1 MWHGAVLQSWWL
13 HAPRAERAP
22 LKQASERATLARPTP
37 EGLRRSRLCPHGAP
51 RWGSPRWGARRPLHA
66 PLGARST
73 ISAASSPADTFPCHR
88 SIPEEA
94 GNGKQSEPPAAAP
107 AWQRGRGGGRGGG
120 HAPRGQAPSA
130 PMARPVA
137 RFSLLDKTHKRKPA
151 LPPRGSTPPLVSG
164 RARRPAAV
172 TSVFRRTRGGL
183 GRCRPPLGPSWR
195 SRCLPHGAHLA
206 AWPRVGSPCS
216 GTPHDGLGQA
226 AAGVQNGDRSV
237 HVRPR
242 PRRGP
247 GLAPKLRRA
256 PGELARVFRA
266 RHALA
271 PRGCAP
277 ALRHDAADR
286 QAAGGASA
294 GRAPPHPERSPGGGC
309 GASSGQREHAGCRGA
324 AVRKGPGAAT
334 QRSGR
339 AARTPCRKWPG
350 ATPQLRPL
358 PREDRERPTE
368 GASRRCVAA
377 GHGRAGAQSG
387 FSLGPDRW
395 RSWAWWQGRGDGG
408 HSEAQVH

>member
-1 MWHGAVLQSWWL
+1 MG
-13 HAPRAERAP
+13 
-22 LKQASERATLARPTP
+22 
-37 EGLRRSRLCPHGAP
+37 G
-51 RWGSPRWGARRPLHA
+51 
-66 PLGARST
+66 
-73 ISAASSPADTFPCHR
+73 
-88 SIPEEA
+88 
-94 GNGKQSEPPAAAP
+94 AAAP
-107 AWQRGRGGGRGGG
+107 ARSARGSLHRLSRQLTCGHLPVPPVHSRRGRKRKTKRAPSSGTGMAEGAGRGGG

-151 LPPRGSTPPLVSG
+151 LPPRSSTPPLVSG

-183 GRCRPPLGPSWR
+183 GRCWPPLGLSRRSW
-195 SRCLPHGAHLA
+195 CLPHGAHLA

-247 GLAPKLRRA
+247 GLTPKLRRA

-294 GRAPPHPERSPGGGC
+294 GRANTP
-309 GASSGQREHAGCRGA
+309 AAGCEEGPRRGRRRGA
-324 AVRKGPGAAT
+324 EGQPGPRVANGLGPLHNCGLYPGKTGSAPQKAP
-334 QRSGR
+334 RGDVWLSGT
-339 AARTPCRKWPG
+339 AGQEPS
-350 ATPQLRPL
+350 Q
-358 PREDRERPTE
+358 
-368 GASRRCVAA
+368 ASPSAQTGGSL
-377 GHGRAGAQSG
+377 GHG
-387 FSLGPDRW
+387 
-395 RSWAWWQGRGDGG
+395 GRGEVTGDTARLRYTEWRVKRAFG
-408 HSEAQVH
+408 VPV